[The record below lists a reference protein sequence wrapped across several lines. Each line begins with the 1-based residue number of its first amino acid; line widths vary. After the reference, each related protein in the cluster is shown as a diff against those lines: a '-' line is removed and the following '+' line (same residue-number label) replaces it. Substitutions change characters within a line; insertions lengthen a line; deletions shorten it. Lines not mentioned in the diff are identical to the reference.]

1 MISTTCNKHTN
12 KLIINKTESYSFPSN
27 NKLRKSTSETERW
40 QFCKCIDPLKHIIAD
55 LNSETPNVHF
65 NQLITLLY
73 DY

>member
-1 MISTTCNKHTN
+1 MISTTCNKRTN

-27 NKLRKSTSETERW
+27 NKQRKSTSETERW
-40 QFCKCIDPLKHIIAD
+40 QLDPFKHIIAD

-73 DY
+73 DS